1 MGPDEFLPLVSR
13 HGLMASMTDLVI
25 NMALDDLR
33 RFHRTSPGLPVAV
46 NISAPLF
53 ADLHLPARVAR
64 ALADRNIHP
73 GALTLEITEDLLLGN
88 LEKTREVLAELR
100 NSGIQI
106 AIDDF
111 GSGYSTLAYLC
122 ELPVDE
128 VKLDR
133 KLIAPIADDARVATV
148 VRAILGLAKE
158 LGLATVAEGVEEA
171 RIARQLADY
180 GCDVVQGFHFSPPV
194 TPEKLLGLLER
205 GTNTATAQPISDPSA
220 AI

>member
-1 MGPDEFLPLVSR
+1 M
-13 HGLMASMTDLVI
+13 
-25 NMALDDLR
+25 
-33 RFHRTSPGLPVAV
+33 AV

-53 ADLHLPARVAR
+53 ADLYLPARVAR
-64 ALADRNIHP
+64 ALADRGINA

-88 LEKTREVLAELR
+88 LEKTREVLDELR
-100 NSGIQI
+100 GSGIRI

-122 ELPVDE
+122 DLPVDE

-133 KLIAPIADDARVATV
+133 KLIAPIADDVRVATV
-148 VRAILGLAKE
+148 VRAVLGLARE
-158 LGLATVAEGVEEA
+158 LGLTTVAEGVEDAATA
-171 RIARQLADY
+171 RRLADF

-194 TPEKLLGLLER
+194 TAQQLLRLLVQPT
-205 GTNTATAQPISDPSA
+205 GTNAATAQPISGPSA